1 MLSNPGADEVRA
13 TVTVVTPTSTFA
25 PTGVDAVRVAPDSTE
40 AVSLDDVLAQA
51 AKDGAI
57 GLLVESNGPV
67 TTSLRQLVKD
77 DLSLLT
83 PAPAVD
89 ATTAVV
95 VPAGP
100 KHLLL
105 AGADAAGGATVTS
118 YSVRGKQLDQQ
129 EVQLGP
135 DAGADLA
142 LPDDAALVTVTP
154 NGTSVRA
161 AVLLSGTGTA
171 VVPLRELV
179 LTGLVPDVRP
189 GIP

>member
-1 MLSNPGADEVRA
+1 
-13 TVTVVTPTSTFA
+13 
-25 PTGVDAVRVAPDSTE
+25 VAPGSTE

-51 AKDGAI
+51 AKDGAV

-67 TTSLRQLVKD
+67 TTSLRQFAKD

-83 PAPAVD
+83 GAPVLDEA
-89 ATTAVV
+89 AAVV
-95 VPAGP
+95 VPTGP

-105 AGADAAGGATVTS
+105 AGADATGGATVTA
-118 YSVRGKQLDQQ
+118 YSRRGKQLDQQ
-129 EVQLGP
+129 EVELGP

-142 LPDDAALVTVTP
+142 LPDDAVLVTVTP
-154 NGTSVRA
+154 HGTSVRA
-161 AVLLSGTGTA
+161 AVLLSGEGTA

-189 GIP
+189 GVP